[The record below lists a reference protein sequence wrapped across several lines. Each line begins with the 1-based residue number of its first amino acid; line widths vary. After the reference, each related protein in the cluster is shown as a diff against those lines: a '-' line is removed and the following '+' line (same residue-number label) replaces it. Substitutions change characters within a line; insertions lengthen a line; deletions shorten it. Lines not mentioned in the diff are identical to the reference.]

1 MSNAVIRKNTYSN
14 IAHRLCHFQMS
25 NEKREKLKSVLSFML
40 SVIFHGTPYI
50 AYHVT

>member
-1 MSNAVIRKNTYSN
+1 MSNALIRKITYLN

-40 SVIFHGTPYI
+40 SALCHFQMSNEQ
-50 AYHVT
+50 